1 MLRWSKNG
9 CPNKSVQN
17 DVLKVCSSLLH
28 AIQVIVLLSVT
39 GLMLLSV
46 LLKLQ
51 GWKVA
56 MGHTNNSNIVLPFP
70 YSLVITVEFVITHNP
85 INTLHAEIIYTL
97 HAPFINAEVKVISL
111 RSK

>member
-1 MLRWSKNG
+1 
-9 CPNKSVQN
+9 
-17 DVLKVCSSLLH
+17 
-28 AIQVIVLLSVT
+28 
-39 GLMLLSV
+39 MLLSV

-56 MGHTNNSNIVLPFP
+56 MEHTNNSNIVLPFP

-85 INTLHAEIIYTL
+85 INTLHVEIIYMS
-97 HAPFINAEVKVISL
+97 PFISTEIKVISL